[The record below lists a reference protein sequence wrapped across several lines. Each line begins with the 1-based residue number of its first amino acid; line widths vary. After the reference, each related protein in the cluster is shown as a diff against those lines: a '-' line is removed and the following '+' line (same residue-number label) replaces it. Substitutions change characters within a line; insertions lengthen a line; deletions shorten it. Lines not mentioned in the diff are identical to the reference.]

1 MNETSTIQ
9 FPAKKV
15 LAFLLLMC
23 SVSLFSQRITKPEQ
37 IVKMAKSEL
46 SAGMEKTGDIYAFA
60 KENNITG
67 NIEVEYVIGDNKK
80 VITLN
85 LLSSEGMSISHKN
98 AIKTFLFYRKF
109 SFKTMKKSR
118 HQFTYTFQF

>member
-1 MNETSTIQ
+1 MNDTSTIQ

-60 KENNITG
+60 KENNNLWEQNLAQRLGKGPKPPFKPLKT
-67 NIEVEYVIGDNKK
+67 VEKVSIG
-80 VITLN
+80 LC
-85 LLSSEGMSISHKN
+85 L
-98 AIKTFLFYRKF
+98 A
-109 SFKTMKKSR
+109 SFGL
-118 HQFTYTFQF
+118 